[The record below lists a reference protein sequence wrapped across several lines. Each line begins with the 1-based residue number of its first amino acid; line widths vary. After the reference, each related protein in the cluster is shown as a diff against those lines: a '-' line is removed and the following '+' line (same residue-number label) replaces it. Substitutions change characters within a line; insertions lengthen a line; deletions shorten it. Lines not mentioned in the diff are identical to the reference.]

1 MKPWLI
7 AGIQR
12 LVVPPR
18 LVTGQVLQQVHSHI
32 LILRADQPQPQQKG
46 AEGERRI
53 IPDGRFPELRVLL
66 VDALRR
72 DRHSQ
77 NDVGFDFACVQRGVE
92 QPPLDCAMV
101 EHRMQVQGMIPAL
114 VVVIVAAVPPAI
126 PAVFQLIHTRT
137 AGQLADFFQNRLIH
151 RLTVAVDT
159 GRVNFK
165 CGKQNILF

>member
-18 LVTGQVLQQVHSHI
+18 LITGQIFQQVHPNI
-32 LILRADQPQPQQKG
+32 FVLRANQPQPQPKG

-77 NDVGFDFACVQRGVE
+77 NDVGFGFTRMERRVE

-101 EHRMQVQGMIPAL
+101 EHRMQVQGVML
-114 VVVIVAAVPPAI
+114 SS
-126 PAVFQLIHTRT
+126 T
-137 AGQLADFFQNRLIH
+137 
-151 RLTVAVDT
+151 
-159 GRVNFK
+159 
-165 CGKQNILF
+165 

>member
-18 LVTGQVLQQVHSHI
+18 LVTRQVLQQVHPNI
-32 LILRADQPQPQQKG
+32 FVLRTNQPQPQQKG
-46 AEGERRI
+46 TEGERRI

-72 DRHSQ
+72 DRHRQ
-77 NDVGFDFACVQRGVE
+77 NNIGFDLARVERGVE

-101 EHRMQVQGMIPAL
+101 EHRMQVQGIML
-114 VVVIVAAVPPAI
+114 SS
-126 PAVFQLIHTRT
+126 T
-137 AGQLADFFQNRLIH
+137 
-151 RLTVAVDT
+151 
-159 GRVNFK
+159 
-165 CGKQNILF
+165 

>member
-18 LVTGQVLQQVHSHI
+18 LVTGQIFQQVHPNI
-32 LILRADQPQPQQKG
+32 FVLRTDQPQPQQKG
-46 AEGERRI
+46 AESERRI
-53 IPDGRFPELRVLL
+53 IPDGRFSELRVLL

-77 NDVGFDFACVQRGVE
+77 NDVGFGFTRMERGVE

-101 EHRMQVQGMIPAL
+101 EHGMEI
-114 VVVIVAAVPPAI
+114 
-126 PAVFQLIHTRT
+126 
-137 AGQLADFFQNRLIH
+137 
-151 RLTVAVDT
+151 
-159 GRVNFK
+159 
-165 CGKQNILF
+165 

>member
-18 LVTGQVLQQVHSHI
+18 LITGQVLQQVHPNI
-32 LILRADQPQPQQKG
+32 FVLRTDESQPQQKG
-46 AEGERRI
+46 AEGVRRI

-77 NDVGFDFACVQRGVE
+77 NDVGFGFPRMERGVE
-92 QPPLDCAMV
+92 QSPLHCAMV
-101 EHRMQVQGMIPAL
+101 EHGMEI
-114 VVVIVAAVPPAI
+114 
-126 PAVFQLIHTRT
+126 
-137 AGQLADFFQNRLIH
+137 
-151 RLTVAVDT
+151 
-159 GRVNFK
+159 
-165 CGKQNILF
+165 

>member
-18 LVTGQVLQQVHSHI
+18 LVTGQIFQQVHPNI
-32 LILRADQPQPQQKG
+32 FVLRTNQPQPQQKG
-46 AEGERRI
+46 AESERRI
-53 IPDGRFPELRVLL
+53 IPDGRFSELRVLL

-77 NDVGFDFACVQRGVE
+77 NDVGFRFTRMECGVE

-101 EHRMQVQGMIPAL
+101 EHGMEISSL
-114 VVVIVAAVPPAI
+114 M
-126 PAVFQLIHTRT
+126 LSST
-137 AGQLADFFQNRLIH
+137 
-151 RLTVAVDT
+151 
-159 GRVNFK
+159 
-165 CGKQNILF
+165 

>member
-18 LVTGQVLQQVHSHI
+18 LVTGQVLQQVHPHI
-32 LILRADQPQPQQKG
+32 FVLRTDQPQPQQKG

-77 NDVGFDFACVQRGVE
+77 NNVGFGFTRVQRGIE
-92 QPPLDCAMV
+92 QAPFDCAMV
-101 EHRMQVQGMIPAL
+101 EHRMQVQGVML
-114 VVVIVAAVPPAI
+114 SS
-126 PAVFQLIHTRT
+126 T
-137 AGQLADFFQNRLIH
+137 
-151 RLTVAVDT
+151 
-159 GRVNFK
+159 
-165 CGKQNILF
+165 

>member
-18 LVTGQVLQQVHSHI
+18 LVTRQVLQQMHSHI

-46 AEGERRI
+46 AEGERRV

-72 DRHSQ
+72 DRHRQ
-77 NDVGFDFACVQRGVE
+77 NNIGFDLARVERGVE

-101 EHRMQVQGMIPAL
+101 EH
-114 VVVIVAAVPPAI
+114 
-126 PAVFQLIHTRT
+126 
-137 AGQLADFFQNRLIH
+137 
-151 RLTVAVDT
+151 
-159 GRVNFK
+159 
-165 CGKQNILF
+165 

>member
-12 LVVPPR
+12 LIVPPC

-66 VDALRR
+66 VNTLRR

-77 NDVGFDFACVQRGVE
+77 NDVCFGFARVERGVE
-92 QPPLDCAMV
+92 QSPLDCAMV
-101 EHRMQVQGMIPAL
+101 EHRMQVQGIML
-114 VVVIVAAVPPAI
+114 SS
-126 PAVFQLIHTRT
+126 T
-137 AGQLADFFQNRLIH
+137 
-151 RLTVAVDT
+151 
-159 GRVNFK
+159 
-165 CGKQNILF
+165 

>member
-12 LVVPPR
+12 LVVPPC
-18 LVTGQVLQQVHSHI
+18 LVTGQVLQQVHPHI
-32 LILRADQPQPQQKG
+32 FVLRTDESQPQQKG
-46 AEGERRI
+46 AEGERWI

-77 NDVGFDFACVQRGVE
+77 NDVGFGFTRMERGVE

-101 EHRMQVQGMIPAL
+101 EHRMQVQGIML
-114 VVVIVAAVPPAI
+114 SS
-126 PAVFQLIHTRT
+126 T
-137 AGQLADFFQNRLIH
+137 
-151 RLTVAVDT
+151 
-159 GRVNFK
+159 
-165 CGKQNILF
+165 

>member
-18 LVTGQVLQQVHSHI
+18 LVTGQVLQQVHTHI
-32 LILRADQPQPQQKG
+32 FVLRTDEPQPQQKG

-72 DRHSQ
+72 DAIARMMLALTSPAWSVELNRRHS
-77 NDVGFDFACVQRGVE
+77 
-92 QPPLDCAMV
+92 
-101 EHRMQVQGMIPAL
+101 
-114 VVVIVAAVPPAI
+114 IVP
-126 PAVFQLIHTRT
+126 
-137 AGQLADFFQNRLIH
+137 
-151 RLTVAVDT
+151 
-159 GRVNFK
+159 
-165 CGKQNILF
+165 

>member
-18 LVTGQVLQQVHSHI
+18 LVTGQVLQQVHPHI
-32 LILRADQPQPQQKG
+32 FVLRTDEPQPQQKG

-53 IPDGRFPELRVLL
+53 IPDGRFSELRVLL

-101 EHRMQVQGMIPAL
+101 EHRMQVQGVML
-114 VVVIVAAVPPAI
+114 SS
-126 PAVFQLIHTRT
+126 T
-137 AGQLADFFQNRLIH
+137 
-151 RLTVAVDT
+151 
-159 GRVNFK
+159 
-165 CGKQNILF
+165 

>member
-18 LVTGQVLQQVHSHI
+18 LVTGQVLQQVHTHI
-32 LILRADQPQPQQKG
+32 FVLRTDEPQPQQKG

-77 NDVGFDFACVQRGVE
+77 NNVGFGFTRMERGIE
-92 QPPLDCAMV
+92 QPPLNCAMV
-101 EHRMQVQGMIPAL
+101 EHRMQVQHIML
-114 VVVIVAAVPPAI
+114 SS
-126 PAVFQLIHTRT
+126 T
-137 AGQLADFFQNRLIH
+137 
-151 RLTVAVDT
+151 
-159 GRVNFK
+159 
-165 CGKQNILF
+165 

>member
-18 LVTGQVLQQVHSHI
+18 LVTGQVLQQVHTHI
-32 LILRADQPQPQQKG
+32 FVLRTNQPQPQQKG
-46 AEGERRI
+46 AEGERRV

-77 NDVGFDFACVQRGVE
+77 NDVGFGFTRVQRRVE
-92 QPPLDCAMV
+92 QSPLNCAMV
-101 EHRMQVQGMIPAL
+101 EHGMQVQGIML
-114 VVVIVAAVPPAI
+114 SS
-126 PAVFQLIHTRT
+126 T
-137 AGQLADFFQNRLIH
+137 
-151 RLTVAVDT
+151 
-159 GRVNFK
+159 
-165 CGKQNILF
+165 